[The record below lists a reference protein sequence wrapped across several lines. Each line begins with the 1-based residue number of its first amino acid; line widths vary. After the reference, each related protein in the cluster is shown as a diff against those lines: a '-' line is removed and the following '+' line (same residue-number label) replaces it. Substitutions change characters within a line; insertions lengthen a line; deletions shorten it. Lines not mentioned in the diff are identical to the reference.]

1 MRFLA
6 SYLLAA
12 FLFAPLTV
20 SAQVEEDVSRLERWH
35 PEAFVDPAK
44 PASETPPEGS
54 SLKLELTPEGFGV
67 SPSAARTSD
76 GYTLEEMDLRVRR
89 AKIGAAISPLFV
101 AGGVSLVTYGSL
113 GADCWCILF
122 CQDFER
128 PRQCN
133 AAIGVGVLGIV
144 GGMAGVIASS
154 TLLHRRK
161 RDRDRLRRTHVGSP
175 RRVQWDVAQS
185 RLVF

>member
-6 SYLLAA
+6 TYLATAL
-12 FLFAPLTV
+12 LSAPLTV
-20 SAQVEEDVSRLERWH
+20 SAQAEEDTSRLERSH
-35 PEAFVDPAK
+35 PEAFHDSTQPALE
-44 PASETPPEGS
+44 PSAEEP
-54 SLKLELTPEGFGV
+54 SLKLELTPESLDV
-67 SPSAARTSD
+67 APSPARTAD

-113 GADCWCILF
+113 GGDCWCALF
-122 CQDFER
+122 CKDFVR

-133 AAIGVGVLGIV
+133 AAIGVGVVGIV
-144 GGMAGVIASS
+144 GGLAGVIASS

-161 RDRDRLRRTHVGSP
+161 RDRDALRRAHDGSP
-175 RRVQWDVAQS
+175 RRVQWDVARS